1 MMKPCLMDKLAF
13 PESDVSLESENFEYE
28 LEVYLKGFDIEQ
40 IRSMAVSH
48 EGQEQWGIFVPKT
61 DKNAS
66 EGNLRVRKTVHP
78 DDTVEYEFCTKTN
91 AGEKGKREEAD
102 PSREAQ
108 LEQFKLL
115 ADQGLIKI
123 RFVIPGKFEDGIE
136 FNWEVDVFTNKEGKI
151 VPWAKIDIELKEA
164 RPQGIQ
170 PNEIPFTHEEIIVI
184 TPEQKAAGEGPR
196 KKIQE
201 LYENYFRTGN
211 VHV

>member
-13 PESDVSLESENFEYE
+13 PESDVSLESDSFEYE
-28 LEVYLKGFDIEQ
+28 LEVYLKDFDLEQ
-40 IRSMAVSH
+40 IRSMAASH

-66 EGNLRVRKTVHP
+66 EGNLRVRKTIHG
-78 DDTVEYEFCTKTN
+78 DDTVEYTFCTKTN
-91 AGEKGKREEAD
+91 AGEQGKREEED

-108 LEQFKLL
+108 LAQFKLL

-123 RFVIPGKFEDGIE
+123 RFNIPGKFSDGIE
-136 FNWEVDVFTNKEGKI
+136 FTWEVDVFTNKEGKI

-164 RPQGIQ
+164 RPQGI
-170 PNEIPFTHEEIIVI
+170 NKEDIPFTHSELIVI
-184 TPEQKAAGEGPR
+184 TPEMKAAGEGPR
-196 KKIQE
+196 KQIQE